1 VVLRL
6 SGICKSFGAFR
17 ALVDAD
23 FTVRRGEIH
32 ALLGENG
39 AGKSSLMN
47 VAAGFYAPSA
57 GLIEKDGAAL
67 VFAGPGDARA
77 HRIGMVHQH
86 FKLVAPFTVAENV
99 LLGNPRRAHR
109 AGLKAVT
116 AEIVQRAAELG
127 FTIDPTRRVAT
138 LSVAEQQRV
147 EILKLLMAGAD
158 ILILDEPTAVLT
170 DGEAGRLLTTLR
182 DLAGAGTAVVLVT
195 HKLDEVV
202 THADR
207 VTIMRAGR
215 TVATMNPRNS
225 SIAELTRLV
234 VGMDVE
240 RPRRAAAAP
249 GPVALR
255 VRGLSSPGRDGR
267 PALADASFSIR
278 AGEIYGLAGVSG
290 NGQSELAEI
299 LMGVLAPAAGS
310 VDREPQACGPADRA
324 PLAAVPADRAVYA
337 LAGSLSVVENFAI
350 RAVSAGRCGGWARLD
365 RGAMR
370 AGAEAAVANFDI
382 QGVRSLA
389 QKAALLS
396 GGNAQKLVLA
406 RELAETP
413 RVVLAHGPSRG
424 LDVRACAAVHARLLA
439 ARQTGAAILLIS
451 DDLDEILSLSDRVG
465 VMTRGRIVAEFDAPA
480 DRAEVGRAMVHHA

>member
-23 FTVRRGEIH
+23 FTARRGEIH

-57 GLIEKDGAAL
+57 GLIEKDGVAL
-67 VFAGPGDARA
+67 AFAGPGDARA

-99 LLGNPRRAHR
+99 LLANPRGAHR
-109 AGLKAVT
+109 AGLKAVA
-116 AEIVQRAAELG
+116 AEILQRAADLG
-127 FTIDPTRRVAT
+127 FTIDPDRRVAT

-147 EILKLLMAGAD
+147 EILKLMMAGAD

-170 DGEAGRLLTTLR
+170 DGEAGRLLATLR
-182 DLAGAGTAVVLVT
+182 DLSDAGTAVVLVT
-195 HKLDEVV
+195 HKLHEVV

-207 VTIMRAGR
+207 VTIMRGGR
-215 TVATMNPRNS
+215 TVATVNPRDS

-240 RPRRAAAAP
+240 RPPRAAAAP

-255 VRGLSSPGRDGR
+255 VQRLSSLGRDGR
-267 PALADASFSIR
+267 PSLADASFSVR

-299 LMGVLAPAAGS
+299 LMGVRAPAAGS
-310 VDREPQACGPADRA
+310 VDRPDPA

-350 RAVSAGRCGGWARLD
+350 RDVSAGRCGGWGRLD

-396 GGNAQKLVLA
+396 GGNAQKLSPA
-406 RELAETP
+406 R
-413 RVVLAHGPSRG
+413 
-424 LDVRACAAVHARLLA
+424 
-439 ARQTGAAILLIS
+439 
-451 DDLDEILSLSDRVG
+451 RVG
-465 VMTRGRIVAEFDAPA
+465 CSRTARAAASTCGPARPFTPAYWPHGKPGPRFFSSATTSTRSCRCPTASAS
-480 DRAEVGRAMVHHA
+480 